1 MFMYS
6 GPVLALALA
15 RRGAVCHWRNMLGP
29 SDVNKA
35 KEENPERRVTIFLAA
50 KSQHKVEV

>member
-1 MFMYS
+1 MLFVYS

-15 RRGAVCHWRNMLGP
+15 RQAAVRHWRNLLGP

-35 KEENPERRVTIFLAA
+35 KEESPEW
-50 KSQHKVEV
+50 

>member
-1 MFMYS
+1 MLFMCS

-15 RRGAVCHWRNMLGP
+15 RQAAVCHWRNMLGP

-35 KEENPERRVTIFLAA
+35 KEESPEW
-50 KSQHKVEV
+50 

>member
-1 MFMYS
+1 MLFVYS

-15 RRGAVCHWRNMLGP
+15 RQAAVCHWRNMLGP

-35 KEENPERRVTIFLAA
+35 KEESPEW
-50 KSQHKVEV
+50 